1 MHYPFTIVFRPTIIE
16 RTIVS
21 SPLAIHVLSLDT
33 IGGVES
39 LYVHFLTTALAHPS
53 SIHYTSVSG
62 RHPHKQFAQIF
73 DKLRHKPF
81 LEQYIMGIRIPRFLR
96 GLVTLRR
103 EMVQGIVQP
112 TSWVYWNR
120 IEDQLPPGPA
130 VYYEHGAAWNV
141 PVTKKRREFIKSC
154 SRIIANSEAAT
165 IMLREKWDIED
176 NITVIPN
183 PLRPDIRI
191 RKEPKT
197 LVPHQKIR
205 LGFCGRLLPIKGVF
219 VALHALKALLS
230 KKIDASL
237 DIAGVGR
244 DEHLIVQRTKEL
256 GIAQNVRLLKT
267 VQNIESFYDSIDLL
281 LIPSLREPLGLV
293 ALEAASRGVPV
304 ICSAVDGLPEAV
316 VHGQTG
322 LCIPPT
328 LTLDADTD
336 LVSSK
341 ELLPEMVVNPITKL
355 LQPPTVCDPLEF
367 AQSIITLS
375 GDPTLYASMS
385 AAALAHA
392 EKRADFSKYFQNI
405 IAVLEGEAAKATYPI
420 DQDETTT

>member
-1 MHYPFTIVFRPTIIE
+1 MHYPLTIVFRPTIIE
-16 RTIVS
+16 STTVS

-39 LYVHFLTTALAHPS
+39 LYVHFLTTALAHLS

-73 DKLRHKPF
+73 DNLHHKPF
-81 LEQYIMGIRIPRFLR
+81 LEQYIMGLRIPRFFR

-112 TSWVYWNR
+112 TSWVFWNR
-120 IEDQLPPGPA
+120 IEEQLPPGPA

-154 SRIIANSEAAT
+154 SSIIANSEAAS

-183 PLRPDIRI
+183 PLRPDIHI
-191 RKEPKT
+191 RKESKT
-197 LVPHQKIR
+197 LTSNQRIR

-219 VALHALKALLS
+219 IALHALKSLLS
-230 KKIDASL
+230 KKIDATL

-244 DEHLIVQRTKEL
+244 DEQPILQRAREL
-256 GIAQNVRLLKT
+256 GIDRNIRLLGT
-267 VQNIESFYDSIDLL
+267 VQDIEAFYDNIDFLL
-281 LIPSLREPLGLV
+281 VPSLREPLGLV

-304 ICSAVDGLPEAV
+304 ICAAVDGLPEAV
-316 VHGQTG
+316 IHGQTG

-328 LTLDADTD
+328 LSLDTD

-341 ELLPEMVVNPITKL
+341 ELLPEMVVNPATKL
-355 LQPPTVCDPLEF
+355 LQAPTVCDPLEF
-367 AQSIITLS
+367 GEAIISLIEN
-375 GDPTLYASMS
+375 PEVYASMS
-385 AAALAHA
+385 VAALAHA

-420 DQDETTT
+420 DQDEATT

>member
-1 MHYPFTIVFRPTIIE
+1 MHYPFTIVFRPTIIKSA
-16 RTIVS
+16 TVS

-39 LYVHFLTTALAHPS
+39 LYVHFLSTALAHPS

-62 RHPHKQFAQIF
+62 RHPHKQFAKIF

-81 LEQYIMGIRIPRFLR
+81 LEQYIMGLRIPRFLR

-141 PVTKKRREFIKSC
+141 PVTKKRQEFIKSC

-165 IMLREKWDIED
+165 IMLREKWDIEGE
-176 NITVIPN
+176 ITVIPN
-183 PLRPDIRI
+183 PLRPDIRL
-191 RKEPKT
+191 RKESKT
-197 LVPHQKIR
+197 LSPHQKVR

-219 VALHALKALLS
+219 VALHALRALLS
-230 KKIDASL
+230 NTIEATL

-244 DEHLIVQRTKEL
+244 DEQLIRQRAKEL
-256 GIAQNVRLLKT
+256 GISKNVRLLGT
-267 VQNIESFYDSIDLL
+267 VQDIESFYDNIDLL
-281 LIPSLREPLGLV
+281 LVPSLREPLGLV

-304 ICSAVDGLPEAV
+304 ICCAVDGLPEAV
-316 VHGQTG
+316 VHGETG
-322 LCIPPT
+322 LCIPATVP
-328 LTLDADTD
+328 LDADTD

-355 LQPPTVCDPLEF
+355 LQAPTVCDPLDF
-367 AQSIITLS
+367 AKAIISMIENPNT
-375 GDPTLYASMS
+375 YASMS
-385 AAALAHA
+385 IAALAHA
-392 EKRADFSKYFQNI
+392 EKRADFTKYFQNI
-405 IAVLEGEAAKATYPI
+405 IAVLEGEAAKATYPS
-420 DQDETTT
+420 DQDEATT